1 LLRLLLVLSQSV
13 IFSNK
18 DMKMKSLAARRAV
31 AKENDMEYAVMFGAI
46 LGVIVG
52 AAVVYFNIG
61 LI

>member
-1 LLRLLLVLSQSV
+1 
-13 IFSNK
+13 
-18 DMKMKSLAARRAV
+18 MKSLAARRAV